1 MSGSPVAEANQLYQ
15 AGRLSEDAAALDIK
29 VYTIG
34 MGRPGQVPF
43 PVNAPLFGR
52 TTRLIESEIDENTL
66 QRIAET
72 TNATYFRA
80 TDTSGLRQIYE
91 EIDRIEKSEVELQAF
106 TRYKE
111 LAGWFLF
118 PALVLLVIDMVLRY
132 TWFRTLP

>member
-72 TNATYFRA
+72 TNATCFWA